1 MASSGLQILEI
12 IPMLL
17 SWVNALMSCVQPLW
31 KVTVFISNGIVV
43 AQVVWE
49 GLWMFC
55 LDKVQGVQLAA
66 GASPG
71 PAGYPNPLHHLSTC
85 GPARPAVY
93 LVGAKCTPCMEDKDS
108 KACLVL
114 IFQITFVISA
124 ALTLIP
130 GCWTAHTIIRNLY
143 DALVSEAQK
152 RKLGASI
159 YLD

>member
-1 MASSGLQILEI
+1 
-12 IPMLL
+12 
-17 SWVNALMSCVQPLW
+17 
-31 KVTVFISNGIVV
+31 
-43 AQVVWE
+43 
-49 GLWMFC
+49 
-55 LDKVQGVQLAA
+55 
-66 GASPG
+66 
-71 PAGYPNPLHHLSTC
+71 
-85 GPARPAVY
+85 
-93 LVGAKCTPCMEDKDS
+93 MEDKDS

-143 DALVSEAQK
+143 NALVSEAQK

>member
-1 MASSGLQILEI
+1 
-12 IPMLL
+12 MLL
-17 SWVNALMSCVQPLW
+17 GWVNALMSCVQTLW

-55 LDKVQGVQLAA
+55 LDKVQGVQPAA

-93 LVGAKCTPCMEDKDS
+93 LVGAKCTP
-108 KACLVL
+108 
-114 IFQITFVISA
+114 
-124 ALTLIP
+124 
-130 GCWTAHTIIRNLY
+130 
-143 DALVSEAQK
+143 
-152 RKLGASI
+152 
-159 YLD
+159 